1 MPWYL
6 RTATLLGRTILGLY
20 FFLAGIMKIQDPE
33 SSIHL
38 MEDHGLPIPG
48 VLLPIAIV
56 VELAGGAALV
66 LGFRARV
73 TAFILA
79 VFTIVASV
87 TLHDFWNVPS
97 SQTAIE
103 LQLFYK
109 NMGLLGG
116 LLFVIGMGAGPA
128 RVSFGR
134 FDLDD

>member
-6 RTATLLGRTILGLY
+6 RLSTLLGRVILGLY
-20 FFLAGIMKIQDPE
+20 FFLAGIMKIQDPDA
-33 SSIHL
+33 SIRL
-38 MEDHGLPIPG
+38 MEDHGLPFPG
-48 VLLPIAIV
+48 VLLPLAIV

-79 VFTIVASV
+79 AFTLVVSV
-87 TLHDFWNVPS
+87 TLHNFWAVPS
-97 SQTAIE
+97 AQTAIE

-109 NMGLLGG
+109 NIGVLGG
-116 LLFVIGMGAGPA
+116 LLFVIGMGAGSA